1 MEKKIGF
8 IGLGVMGAPMARL
21 LAAKY
26 GKIVVFDVDSSKM
39 ESFRSLNATMAN
51 GVAEVG
57 KLADVVFLSL
67 PGSQV
72 VKEVALGDD
81 GLVSTMREGSVI
93 IDTGTTE
100 PAVAKEIANA
110 LAAKGISLL
119 DAPVSGGEKAAIE
132 GTLSIMVGGDEQVFA
147 DNLELLNTM
156 GTAVRVGETGS
167 GQTAKLVNNM
177 IVGATFAIIAE
188 SFALGVRS
196 GLDPDTLYQAIRG
209 GWAGSRVLD
218 VAAPAMLGRNFK
230 PGGTVNIHCKD
241 LGYALS
247 LSKEQDVP
255 LPVTAL
261 VHEIFKAA
269 RAAGRGGMSQPAIVT
284 LWENLLGVEVKSA
297 TGT

>member
-1 MEKKIGF
+1 MKRIGF
-8 IGLGVMGAPMARL
+8 IGLGVMGGPMAQHL
-21 LAAKY
+21 ITKHGNVA
-26 GKIVVFDVDSSKM
+26 VFDMDACKM
-39 ESFRSLNATMAN
+39 HRFSPLDADLARSI
-51 GVAEVG
+51 AEAG
-57 KLADVVFLSL
+57 TAADVVFLSL

-72 VKEVALGDD
+72 VNEVVLGDG
-81 GLVSTMREGSVI
+81 GLASTMSAGGVI
-93 IDTGTTE
+93 VDTSTTE
-100 PAVAKEIANA
+100 PAVTKGMAKA

-132 GTLSIMVGGDEQVFA
+132 GTLSIMVGGDERVFA

-177 IVGATFAIIAE
+177 IVGATFAIVAE
-188 SFALGVRS
+188 SFALGVKS
-196 GLDPDTLYQAIRG
+196 GLDPETLYQAIRS

-247 LSKEQDVP
+247 LAKEQDVP

-284 LWENLLGVEVKSA
+284 LWESLLGVEVKSPKD
-297 TGT
+297 